1 MDKTRRQMIEY
12 FADIYIA
19 LERIRDSMDIG
30 LNEVLNAMTERLE
43 EDDAEKDNNG

>member
-19 LERIRDSMDIG
+19 LERIRDLMDIG

-43 EDDAEKDNNG
+43 DDDAEKDNNG